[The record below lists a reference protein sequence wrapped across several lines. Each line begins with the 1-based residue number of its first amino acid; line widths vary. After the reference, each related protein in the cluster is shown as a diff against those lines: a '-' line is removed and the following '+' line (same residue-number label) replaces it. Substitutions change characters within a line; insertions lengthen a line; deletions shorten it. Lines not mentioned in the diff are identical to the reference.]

1 MKTIAIF
8 GTISQAALVRNFQYA
23 HYDDESWRSPIYESF
38 LESQWSDTPCYD
50 YIHSVHSSK
59 WRNDGLFLPDCNADG
74 LYHPTQCNFQNHRKG
89 RYPVSRPTERSTT
102 TTEAPTTT
110 TEEST
115 TNFKWLETTT
125 QFQLD
130 STSAEATTEFPIFET
145 STEPVGSTAAETTSS
160 FAKTTTFSNT
170 AAPEKSTTTEEFI
183 QIELF
188 PVLNGNGESAEN
200 EVSKI
205 VTLSGPGIFAAP
217 KEEDFVK
224 FSSSNFAVAMMKA
237 PADDAVLVEYSADFE
252 EGSGGF

>member
-23 HYDDESWRSPIYESF
+23 HYDDESWRSPIYEN
-38 LESQWSDTPCYD
+38 
-50 YIHSVHSSK
+50 K
-59 WRNDGLFLPDCNADG
+59 
-74 LYHPTQCNFQNHRKG
+74 KG
-89 RYPVSRPTERSTT
+89 RYPVSRPAVRSTT

-130 STSAEATTEFPIFET
+130 LTSAEATTEFPFFET
-145 STEPVGSTAAETTSS
+145 STEPVGSTVAETTSS
-160 FAKTTTFSNT
+160 YARTTTFSNT

-237 PADDAVLVEYSADFE
+237 PADDAVLVESSADFE